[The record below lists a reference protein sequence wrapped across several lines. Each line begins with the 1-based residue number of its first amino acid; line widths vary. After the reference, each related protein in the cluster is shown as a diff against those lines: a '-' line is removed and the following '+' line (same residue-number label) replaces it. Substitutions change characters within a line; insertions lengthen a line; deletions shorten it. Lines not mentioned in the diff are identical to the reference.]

1 MLHHAFFIYLKPL
14 TCFILISGMHIA
26 LFIFNEEGL
35 EKDEGFA
42 RFNNNFKAEGV

>member
-1 MLHHAFFIYLKPL
+1 MLRHSFFIYLKPL

-26 LFIFNEEGL
+26 FFIFNEEGL

-42 RFNNNFKAEGV
+42 CFNNNFKTEGV